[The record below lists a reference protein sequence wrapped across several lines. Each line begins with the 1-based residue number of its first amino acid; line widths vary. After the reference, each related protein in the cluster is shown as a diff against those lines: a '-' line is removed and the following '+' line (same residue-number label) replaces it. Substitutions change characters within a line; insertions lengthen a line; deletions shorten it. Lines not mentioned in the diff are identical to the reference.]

1 MARMRVLITG
11 GTGFIGKNLVE
22 QLASDFDLL
31 APRHSDVDLLDE
43 RAVAQYLEARRPDA
57 VVHCATKPGH
67 RNAKDPTGVLEA
79 NTRMLFNLVRRRD
92 CFGRLILLT
101 SGLVYDQRHYRAKM
115 PESYFDAHVPADE
128 SGYSKYLCARY
139 AEGLDNL
146 VELRPFGVFGKYED
160 WEIRFISNAICKT
173 LFDLPVTLRQN
184 RRFDYI
190 WVEDLVEV
198 VRHFLLAEDAR
209 GAYNAT
215 PDEAVELKALAEM
228 VVRISGKELPVRIAQ
243 PGLGVEYSGDN
254 RRLKNEMPGFPF
266 TPLEHAV
273 RSLYGWYTEHRH
285 LIRRE
290 LLLVDK

>member
-1 MARMRVLITG
+1 MKVWITG
-11 GTGFIGKNLVE
+11 ASGFIGRNLVE
-22 QLASDFDLL
+22 RLAERFEVL
-31 APRHSDVDLLDE
+31 APGHAELDLLDE
-43 RAVAQYLEARRPDA
+43 EAVASLLRENPVDA

-67 RNAKDPTGVLEA
+67 RNAKDPTGLLDA
-79 NTRMLFNLVRRRD
+79 NTRMFHNIVRND
-92 CFGRLILLT
+92 GTYGKLILLT
-101 SGLVYDQRHYRAKM
+101 SGAVYDQRFFAPKM
-115 PESYFDAHVPADE
+115 PEHFFGTHIPVDE
-128 SGYSKYLCARY
+128 TGYSKYLCARY
-139 AEGLDNL
+139 AEGLDNV
-146 VELRPFGVFGKYED
+146 VELRPFGVFGQYED

-184 RRFDYI
+184 RRFDYLY
-190 WVEDLVEV
+190 VDDLAEV

-209 GAYNAT
+209 GAYNVT

-228 VVRISGKELPVRIAQ
+228 VVRISGKDLPVRIAQ

-254 RRLKNEMPGFPF
+254 RRLKDEMPGFPF

-273 RSLYGWYTEHRH
+273 RSLYGWYAEHRH

>member
-1 MARMRVLITG
+1 MKVWITG
-11 GTGFIGKNLVE
+11 ASGFIGRNLVE
-22 QLASDFDLL
+22 QLGQEFDLL
-31 APRHSDVDLLDE
+31 APGHAELDLLDE
-43 RAVAQYLEARRPDA
+43 EAVASLLRENPADA

-67 RNAKDPTGVLEA
+67 RNAKDPTGLLDA
-79 NTRMLFNLVRRRD
+79 NTRMFHNIVRNDRAY
-92 CFGRLILLT
+92 GKLILLT
-101 SGLVYDQRHYRAKM
+101 SGAVYDQRFFAPKM
-115 PESYFDAHVPADE
+115 PEQFFGTHVPVDE
-128 SGYSKYLCARY
+128 TGYSKYLCARF
-139 AEGLDNL
+139 AAKLDNV
-146 VELRPFGVFGKYED
+146 VELRPFGVFGQYED

-184 RRFDYI
+184 RRFDYLY
-190 WVEDLVEV
+190 VDDLAEV

-209 GAYNAT
+209 GAYNVT

-228 VVRISGKELPVRIAQ
+228 VVGISGKDLPVRIAQ

-254 RRLKNEMPGFPF
+254 RRLKAEMPGFPF